1 MKKDTFYR
9 NILDRITSGVYF
21 VNQDRVITYWNKGA
35 EQISG
40 YSAKE
45 VVGKPCSKFLNHI
58 DETGKILCG
67 DGCPLLGTM
76 ADGVSRQAEVLML
89 HKMGTRVPV
98 MVQAISMEPE
108 NGETPGAVEIFSD
121 ISFIK
126 RAEARIRELA
136 DIANMDALTGIY
148 NRRGL
153 EFILGECFDD
163 FQRYQ
168 TAFGVVFIDV
178 DDFKEINDQYGHT
191 VGDQVLIGISNTLK
205 QCLRDS
211 DSIGRWGGDEFVVLL
226 QDVSEN
232 TIQNVVK
239 KIESVVNGQSYKTD
253 TDNFFV
259 NCSCGGVIPSDTEAL
274 TSLMSRADMAM
285 YQVKKDKYSK
295 IHLAP

>member
-45 VVGKPCSKFLNHI
+45 VVGKPCSKFLNHT

-76 ADGVSRQAEVLML
+76 TDGISRQAEVLML

-98 MVQAISMEPE
+98 MVQAIAMESE
-108 NGETPGAVEIFSD
+108 NGEPPGAVEIFSD